1 MVDGINSNSSSE
13 IYKKQNTSATS
24 STSDVDSSTSAS
36 DAAFEAWLAGKIAE
50 QQDEENLS
58 YDSTVDDLQ
67 KQIDELQKLQNDAE
81 PSGFEKAVTITST
94 IAAGAAQILSALNTG
109 ASGSDGSGTSK
120 PSDLDSAMKA
130 CQGENPSQVDVTA
143 LNKYIDKAEKK
154 LNKKMSDLTKGN
166 DQLGNLEQSL
176 AANVAQQDENI
187 SNINTALA
195 GLEGAADA
203 TKAKIDGVEV
213 QIKAND
219 QAVQQNQ
226 DTIAKYASEE
236 AEGKS
241 NLQILN
247 DALNG
252 PKGAN
257 KAKTD
262 KEAEIN
268 ALSEPKAGD
277 YKKTI
282 ENSDGT
288 KSQVNDTDAYNKAK
302 QEYEA
307 KKAKLER
314 ELKNI
319 KNEIANLESC
329 IQVGE
334 QTLAQITASKEQSE
348 GELEM
353 LLGTHED
360 LKGKETELAAAKSS
374 LIDNAKDAQS
384 KKTDAEKQ
392 KALSE
397 TNKTKAQKEL
407 DNYKKK
413 LDDLYKEKQHIDEA
427 KLVYAEANVKLNGA
441 KPDSKPRQ

>member
-1 MVDGINSNSSSE
+1 MVDGINSNQSSE
-13 IYKKQNTSATS
+13 IYKKQNTSSTS
-24 STSDVDSSTSAS
+24 SSSGVNSTSDWELKAQAS
-36 DAAFEAWLAGKIAE
+36 VESWLANLPE
-50 QQDEENLS
+50 SSDEGDVTYDTTGMDLSSLNL
-58 YDSTVDDLQ
+58 DD
-67 KQIDELQKLQNDAE
+67 IDTE
-81 PSGFEKAVTITST
+81 PSGFEKGIQIAST
-94 IAAGAAQILSALNTG
+94 LAAGAAQIISALNTG
-109 ASGSDGSGTSK
+109 GDGSTSSG

-302 QEYEA
+302 QVYEA
-307 KKAKLER
+307 NKAKLER
-314 ELKNI
+314 ELENI

-427 KLVYAEANVKLNGA
+427 KLVYAEANVKLNGT